1 MRKENKLNNMLEKL
15 KERIKNMES
24 NENKKQKSAP
34 NRIEEADGRK
44 IYYTEIFEHLTDFRI
59 LNKELK
65 PTF

>member
-1 MRKENKLNNMLEKL
+1 MLEKL

-44 IYYTEIFEHLTDFRI
+44 IYYTKIFEHLTDFRI
-59 LNKELK
+59 VNKELRL
-65 PTF
+65 TF